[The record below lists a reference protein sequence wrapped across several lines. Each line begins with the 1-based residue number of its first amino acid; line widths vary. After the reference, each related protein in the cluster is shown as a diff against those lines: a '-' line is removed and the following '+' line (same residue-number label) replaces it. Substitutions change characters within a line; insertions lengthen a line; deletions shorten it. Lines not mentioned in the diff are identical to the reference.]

1 MSDKK
6 DSQDRTKNRTDLA
19 EDRTEWAED
28 RTVMANERTFA
39 GWMRTGLAAVGIG
52 VGFNALFNTM
62 EPIWVPKTIATGFI
76 LIGIFVFW
84 SAQKEGC
91 KVQARLNAHQ
101 AEPIATTNLQLIAG
115 LMALASAAL
124 AVAIWALRFPDA

>member
-1 MSDKK
+1 MSDE
-6 DSQDRTKNRTDLA
+6 KNSNDLAKERTDLA
-19 EDRTEWAED
+19 ENRTDWAED

-62 EPIWVPKTIATGFI
+62 EPVWVPKAIATAFI
-76 LIGIFVFW
+76 IIGIFVFW

-91 KVQARLNAHQ
+91 KVQSRLNAHKT
-101 AEPIATTNLQLIAG
+101 EPVATTNLQLIAG

-124 AVAIWALRFPDA
+124 AVAIWTLRFPEA